1 MHKSLSAMRG
11 NAPVAPPPPRRCRGL
26 PSWVSSRGERWR
38 YAASKAGNTCRNSSS
53 VRLVAA
59 RKSVKFQGS
68 SPSLRPVSEPDS
80 KGLRALI
87 DKHRIPCKILDKH
100 PLQTKEP
107 VLMDFK
113 CIEALLGLPEFR
125 VIGQVLGPTQL
136 DLHLERR
143 DTDIVCPRCQ
153 TCCSRVK
160 ESRPRC
166 LRDLPILER
175 PVMLWLHL
183 RRFECRGC
191 RHRPW
196 ETSTTFGARTKWTVR
211 LYNRVR
217 EEFLRGCPCKELARR
232 YGLSERTV
240 FRWTFERSRGG
251 RPRKLGRA
259 LGIDEYARRKGH
271 RYNTLIVDLDKGKPI
286 VTLKGRRADDV
297 VAWFRSRA
305 QDELARVEVVVLD
318 MSKAFFAA
326 IQEVFG
332 DQVHIID
339 RFHVVQQAVEA
350 LDAVLGS
357 VKKQLA
363 KDEAKE
369 LKKLRKRWL
378 QSADQLN
385 VAELLARYE
394 WQRRFPALRETI
406 AWVQDL
412 RTWFERTYTKPARE
426 ALLKLIERAS
436 QSAQEPLQR
445 VAGTLTRW
453 CDPIVRYIRHR
464 YSNGM
469 TEGFNNKIKLI
480 QRMAYGL
487 RNEHN
492 RRKRIL
498 AWCGAP

>member
-1 MHKSLSAMRG
+1 M
-11 NAPVAPPPPRRCRGL
+11 
-26 PSWVSSRGERWR
+26 
-38 YAASKAGNTCRNSSS
+38 
-53 VRLVAA
+53 
-59 RKSVKFQGS
+59 
-68 SPSLRPVSEPDS
+68 
-80 KGLRALI
+80 
-87 DKHRIPCKILDKH
+87 
-100 PLQTKEP
+100 
-107 VLMDFK
+107 
-113 CIEALLGLPEFR
+113 
-125 VIGQVLGPTQL
+125 
-136 DLHLERR
+136 
-143 DTDIVCPRCQ
+143 
-153 TCCSRVK
+153 K

-166 LRDLPILER
+166 RRDLPILER
-175 PVMLWLHL
+175 PVLLWLHL
-183 RRFECRGC
+183 RRFECPGC

-217 EEFLRGCPCKELARR
+217 EECLRGCPCKQLARR

-259 LGIDEYARRKGH
+259 LGIDAYARRKGH
-271 RYNTLIVDLDKGKPI
+271 RSNTLIGDVDKGKPI
-286 VTLKGRRADDV
+286 VTLQGRRADDV
-297 VAWFRSRA
+297 VAWCRSRA
-305 QDELARVEVVVLD
+305 QDELARVDVVVVD

-326 IQEVFG
+326 IQEVCG

-350 LDAVLGS
+350 LDAVWGS
-357 VKKQLA
+357 VKNQRA
-363 KDEAKE
+363 KDEAKA

-385 VAELLARYE
+385 GAEWLARYE
-394 WQRRFPALRETI
+394 WQRRFPALREPI

-412 RTWFERTYTKPARE
+412 RTWFERTYTQPARE

-487 RNEHN
+487 RHEHK